1 MTDPSNLKLN
11 RPIRRI
17 IFFKGFEKDKFIGQQ
32 HAINCSNVLCVYYNK
47 ERVENIGISALGIF
61 ELGREKNEG
70 FKVDDTILLVGR
82 GKETIKQ

>member
-1 MTDPSNLKLN
+1 MCLLQ
-11 RPIRRI
+11 
-17 IFFKGFEKDKFIGQQ
+17 E
-32 HAINCSNVLCVYYNK
+32 NK

-82 GKETIKQ
+82 GKETIKQWFKILSGFLKRKFSILPSRNRIWAILGRN

>member
-1 MTDPSNLKLN
+1 ML
-11 RPIRRI
+11 
-17 IFFKGFEKDKFIGQQ
+17 Q
-32 HAINCSNVLCVYYNK
+32 CSLCLLQENK